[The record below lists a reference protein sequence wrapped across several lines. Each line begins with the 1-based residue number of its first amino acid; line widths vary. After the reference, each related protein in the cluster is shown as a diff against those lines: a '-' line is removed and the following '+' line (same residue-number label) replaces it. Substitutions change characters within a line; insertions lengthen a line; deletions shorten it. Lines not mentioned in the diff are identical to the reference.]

1 MNYDAL
7 ISTVFFL
14 PSYLYLFHYY
24 GEFARLY
31 FYILISGL
39 SLYEVI
45 DKKFYMFDDLD
56 LNQYNYVGDQ
66 CKCIAF
72 QFFMVDIFFPENKSA
87 IIHHALILY
96 AIIHSFYL
104 NQAYI
109 LALFLSLTEIST
121 IFLSLKILNI
131 YKQTS
136 NLLFMITF
144 LIFRIILL
152 PILTYHYRNVY
163 YIFNI
168 LLIDDFL
175 HVYWVTTFAKNF
187 ISLK

>member
-1 MNYDAL
+1 MNYDA
-7 ISTVFFL
+7 INSTLFFL
-14 PSYLYLFHYY
+14 PTYLYLFQYNH
-24 GEFARLY
+24 ELARLY
-31 FYILISGL
+31 FYILLSGL

-45 DKKFYMFDDLD
+45 DKKFYMFDQLD

-72 QFFMVDIFFPENKSA
+72 QFFMIDIFFPENKSA

-96 AIIHSFYL
+96 AIIYSFYL

-121 IFLSLKILNI
+121 IFLSLKILNF

-136 NLLFMITF
+136 NLLFIITF
-144 LIFRIILL
+144 FIFRIVLL

-168 LLIDDFL
+168 LLINDFL
-175 HVYWVTTFAKNF
+175 HV
-187 ISLK
+187 